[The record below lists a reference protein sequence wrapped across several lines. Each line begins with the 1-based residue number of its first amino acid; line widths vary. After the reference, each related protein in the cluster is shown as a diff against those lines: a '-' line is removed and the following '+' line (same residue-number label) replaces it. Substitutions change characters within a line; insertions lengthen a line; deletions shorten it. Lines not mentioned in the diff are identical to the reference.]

1 VRCYWELF
9 EEHVK
14 NLGTLCFDSP
24 PPKKKKEKRK
34 KLDME
39 SEQWTV
45 HSPHKSLLDDQ
56 ETPRPPPKR
65 KEMPLHSMMQLL
77 ICCMEI
83 LFLKLAATIF
93 GLD

>member
-14 NLGTLCFDSP
+14 NLGTLCLDSP

-39 SEQWTV
+39 SPFSTQIIT
-45 HSPHKSLLDDQ
+45 
-56 ETPRPPPKR
+56 
-65 KEMPLHSMMQLL
+65 
-77 ICCMEI
+77 
-83 LFLKLAATIF
+83 
-93 GLD
+93 